1 MPLTIDVWFDYIC
14 PFSVMARKIITET
27 VGDEDV
33 HVRWRPYELHPEG
46 IPATGKKDYPD
57 GVWENSVLPMGE
69 RFGIAFRADPPSPL
83 PHTGRALRGF
93 DFAQRH
99 GAGLAYNDR
108 LFEAHL
114 GEHRDI
120 GDPAVLAA
128 LVGEI
133 GLDAEAFDAQ
143 LASAADLDRYRQEQR
158 EAAAIH
164 RIHTVPTVT
173 VGPWRTEGVPDAGR
187 LAQALDFL
195 SSRAAAQTRSATRA
209 RPATPHTRAA

>member
-27 VGDEDV
+27 VGNGDV
-33 HVRWRPYELHPEG
+33 HVRWRPFELHPEG

-69 RFGIAFRADPPSPL
+69 RFGIAFRTDPPSPL

-128 LVGEI
+128 LVDEI
-133 GLDAEAFDAQ
+133 GLDADAFDAQ
-143 LASAADLDRYRQEQR
+143 LASAADLDRYRREQR
-158 EAAAIH
+158 EAAGTL
-164 RIHTVPTVT
+164 RIHTVPTVS

-187 LAQALDFL
+187 LAKAIDVLGRRPAAQARRTAPHA
-195 SSRAAAQTRSATRA
+195 RAA
-209 RPATPHTRAA
+209 